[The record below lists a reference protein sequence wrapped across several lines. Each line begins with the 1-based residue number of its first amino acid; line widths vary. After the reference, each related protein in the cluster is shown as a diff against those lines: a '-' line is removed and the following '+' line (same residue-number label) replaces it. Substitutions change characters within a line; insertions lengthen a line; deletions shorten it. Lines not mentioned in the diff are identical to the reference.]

1 MKRTHEKSSQ
11 PVTSPKNTTLNLQT
25 RAFAPTPSI
34 SSQVSRKHEDALEQ
48 SSVSSSENLLG
59 KLISTPSDFSDHPI
73 QRKSLHRFPIQAKLN
88 IGEPNDKYEKEADAT
103 ASKVVQQINSSPQDQ
118 SVQRQDSI
126 EQDEIQMKPV
136 ISKIQRE
143 ESMEDEDEELQMKSL
158 VQKRENVGGGEASND
173 LESSIQSARGSGQS
187 LDADLQEKMGQAMGA
202 DFSGVKVHTDS
213 QSDQLNQ
220 SIQAKAFTTGQDV
233 FFRQGAYEPRS
244 RGGQELIAHELTH
257 VVQQNSGV
265 VKRKL
270 SKVDS
275 GTPVLQ
281 REWVEN
287 DGIYMWNKLID
298 GVTWFAKGPEV
309 MWFNITD
316 ASEIKQGEEESY
328 RLLEGQKKSFKQ
340 WQSPGLNPA
349 GSKSNFE
356 PAYVNDTAQLHNINS
371 SDKDTGTV
379 SGGKKLKA
387 GEQIEADE
395 SDSKASGE
403 WIGAKAGGKTGY
415 IRKSK
420 IVFKRVLVNPTDPDF
435 DGNATG
441 NIESVQEPTDK
452 FGGGFDAIAGGLE
465 VNSLKSNQNGKLNDI
480 DGSKNTTAFD
490 AKSGLD
496 IVSGTG
502 DALTGLFG
510 MAGNALKISRDKT
523 AWENLKA
530 GYGFVE
536 SLGKSTSGATKI
548 VDSIAKA
555 SGAKDG
561 VGQSDV
567 AGKITG
573 AIADGLSGVKNA
585 AMGVIGIYK
594 LFKSQSDEKGKD
606 ALVTFKALVE
616 AAGSAAKVAKNAFD
630 IIGNGIPMSIIYTVP
645 ALGIAVSAINLLIR
659 LWDAIK
665 AGNTKSDMMGA
676 ADPLR
681 LDIAST
687 LGEGLPNEDNVDNSK
702 IFDKDRRGTF
712 PAYKTYFR
720 TKKPVR
726 EAIKGIATFAQT
738 QLGSVEVEDQNLQS
752 SYVGPKTKE
761 ETEQPIKD
769 GHAAI
774 KNHIDSTALDGGI
787 KDKLK
792 TLIGQPKTVDEL
804 RETTVKSLAE
814 VDQKIDTYEY
824 VDKMSEINQ
833 KRQVGGWTDV
843 ILELVSMAGDIVT
856 IAVGATGIGAAIG
869 QGVKAASAGYKVVHG
884 SAKFVQKLY
893 RNRGDGSDN
902 KSSMNKH
909 KEYAEHARFVYQQ
922 VSTLTPGDTVR
933 EKQLEK
939 YIRATGVNYGMWLA
953 VKHNP
958 QTQVEMLVEA
968 MKQR

>member
-1 MKRTHEKSSQ
+1 MSRTYDNEKKPSQ
-11 PVTSPKNTTLNLQT
+11 STFSFKPTASFLQT
-25 RAFAPTPSI
+25 RGFAPIQTDLD
-34 SSQVSRKHEDALEQ
+34 EDATPRPSGYTENFLEKIINQHGTQ
-48 SSVSSSENLLG
+48 SPDTAVQAKPMNRLQTLQAKRMSM
-59 KLISTPSDFSDHPI
+59 
-73 QRKSLHRFPIQAKLN
+73 IQAKLS
-88 IGEPNDKYEKEADAT
+88 IGEPNDKYEQEADAT
-103 ASKVVQQINSSPQDQ
+103 ASKVVQQINSPTHDK
-118 SVQRQDSI
+118 SVQR
-126 EQDEIQMKPV
+126 EAAMEEEEELQMKP
-136 ISKIQRE
+136 ISSIQRE
-143 ESMEDEDEELQMKSL
+143 SMEEEEELQMKSL
-158 VQKRENVGGGEASND
+158 VQRRENLGGGEASLD
-173 LESSIQSARGSGQS
+173 LESSIQSARGGGQS
-187 LDADLQEKMGQAMGA
+187 LDPNLQNKMGEAMGA

-213 QSDQLNQ
+213 QSDQLNK

-233 FFRQGAYEPRS
+233 FFRQGAYNPS
-244 RGGQELIAHELTH
+244 SNSGQELIAHELTH
-257 VVQQNSGV
+257 VVQQGGSS
-265 VKRKL
+265 VKTNKPVQRKTTKNL
-270 SKVDS
+270 TQSES
-275 GTPVLQ
+275 QQIPITNTQSISLQ
-281 REWVEN
+281 
-287 DGIYMWNKLID
+287 
-298 GVTWFAKGPEV
+298 A
-309 MWFNITD
+309 
-316 ASEIKQGEEESY
+316 A
-328 RLLEGQKKSFKQ
+328 
-340 WQSPGLNPA
+340 
-349 GSKSNFE
+349 FE
-356 PAYVNDTAQLHNINS
+356 PAYVNDTAQLHNIGS
-371 SDKDTGTV
+371 SDEDTGTV

-403 WIGAKAGGKTGY
+403 WVAANAGGKTGY

-435 DGNATG
+435 DGNTGG
-441 NIESVQEPTDK
+441 NIESGQEPTDK
-452 FGGGFDAIAGGLE
+452 FGGGFDSIAGGLE
-465 VNSLKSNQNGKLNDI
+465 VSSLKSNQGGRLNDI
-480 DGSKNTTAFD
+480 EGSKDTTAFD

-510 MAGNALKISRDKT
+510 MAGNALKISRNKP
-523 AWENLKA
+523 AWENIEA

-561 VGQSDV
+561 VGESDV

-585 AMGVIGIYK
+585 AMVVIGIYR
-594 LFKSQSDEKGKD
+594 LFKSQSDQKGKD

-616 AAGSAAKVAKNAFD
+616 AAGSAAKVAKSAFD

-659 LWDAIK
+659 LWDALK
-665 AGNTKSDMMGA
+665 AGNTKSDMMGS

-681 LDIAST
+681 LEIAST

-738 QLGSVEVEDQNLQS
+738 QLGSVEVKDQNLQS

-761 ETEQPIKD
+761 ETEQPIQD
-769 GHAAI
+769 GYAAI

-792 TLIGQPKTVDEL
+792 TLMRQPKTVDEL
-804 RETTVKSLAE
+804 RQNAVKPLAE

-893 RNRGDGSDN
+893 RNRGDGSDQ
-902 KSSMNKH
+902 KSSINKH
-909 KEYAEHARFVYQQ
+909 KEYAQHARFIYQQ
-922 VSTLTPGDTVR
+922 VSTLAPGDIAK

>member
-1 MKRTHEKSSQ
+1 MSRTYDYEKKPSQ
-11 PVTSPKNTTLNLQT
+11 SKASVKPTASFLQT
-25 RAFAPTPSI
+25 RGFAPLQTDLD
-34 SSQVSRKHEDALEQ
+34 EDATSRPSGYTENFLEKIISQ
-48 SSVSSSENLLG
+48 RGTESSG
-59 KLISTPSDFSDHPI
+59 TPVQAKPQNRLKPI
-73 QRKSLHRFPIQAKLN
+73 QSNRMAMIQAKLS
-88 IGEPNDKYEKEADAT
+88 IGEPNDKYEQEADAT
-103 ASKVVQQINSSPQDQ
+103 ASKVVQQINSTSQEQ
-118 SVQRQDSI
+118 SVQR
-126 EQDEIQMKPV
+126 EAAMEEEEELQMKP
-136 ISKIQRE
+136 ISSIQRE
-143 ESMEDEDEELQMKSL
+143 AAMEEEEELQMKPISSIQREVVMEEEEELQMKSL
-158 VQKRENVGGGEASND
+158 VQRRENLGGGEASLD

-187 LDADLQEKMGQAMGA
+187 LDPNLQAKMGQAMGA
-202 DFSGVKVHTDS
+202 NFSGVKVHTDS
-213 QSDQLNQ
+213 QSDQLNK

-233 FFRQGAYEPRS
+233 FFRQGAYNPS
-244 RGGQELIAHELTH
+244 STSGQELIAHELTH
-257 VVQQNSGV
+257 VVQQGGASLKTNKPV
-265 VKRKL
+265 QRKTTKKL
-270 SKVDS
+270 TQSES
-275 GTPVLQ
+275 QQIPITNTQSISLQ
-281 REWVEN
+281 
-287 DGIYMWNKLID
+287 
-298 GVTWFAKGPEV
+298 A
-309 MWFNITD
+309 
-316 ASEIKQGEEESY
+316 A
-328 RLLEGQKKSFKQ
+328 
-340 WQSPGLNPA
+340 
-349 GSKSNFE
+349 FE
-356 PAYVNDTAQLHNINS
+356 PAYVNDTAQLHNIGS
-371 SDKDTGTV
+371 SDEDTGTV

-387 GEQIEADE
+387 GVLIEADE
-395 SDSKASGE
+395 SNSKAGGE
-403 WIGAKAGGKTGY
+403 WVAANAGGKTGY

-420 IVFKRVLVNPTDPDF
+420 IVFKRVLVNPSNPDF
-435 DGNATG
+435 DGNASG
-441 NIESVQEPTDK
+441 NIESGQDPTDK

-465 VNSLKSNQNGKLNDI
+465 LSSLKSNQNGKLNDVE
-480 DGSKNTTAFD
+480 GSKNSTAFD

-523 AWENLKA
+523 AWENLEA

-561 VGQSDV
+561 VGQSGI
-567 AGKITG
+567 AGQITG

-665 AGNTKSDMMGA
+665 AGNTKSDMMGS

-681 LDIAST
+681 LEIAST

-726 EAIKGIATFAQT
+726 EAIKQVATLAQERSKN
-738 QLGSVEVEDQNLQS
+738 LGDVTRDPRQERSVTKRAHKAVIDKIDGTGLDAA
-752 SYVGPKTKE
+752 VKTK
-761 ETEQPIKD
+761 IKD
-769 GHAAI
+769 
-774 KNHIDSTALDGGI
+774 S
-787 KDKLK
+787 
-792 TLIGQPKTVDEL
+792 IGEPKTVAEF
-804 RETTVKSLAE
+804 RNASVKPLESL
-814 VDQKIDTYEY
+814 DQKIDTYEY

-893 RNRGDGSDN
+893 RNRGDGSDK

-909 KEYAEHARFVYQQ
+909 KEYAEHARFIYQQ
-922 VSTLTPGDTVR
+922 VSTLSPGDTVG

>member
-1 MKRTHEKSSQ
+1 MSRTYDNEKKPSQ
-11 PVTSPKNTTLNLQT
+11 STFSFKPTASFLQT
-25 RAFAPTPSI
+25 RPFAPIQTDLD
-34 SSQVSRKHEDALEQ
+34 EDATPRPSGYTENFLEKIINQ
-48 SSVSSSENLLG
+48 RGTESSDTPVQAKPMNRLRRPLQDKRVS
-59 KLISTPSDFSDHPI
+59 I
-73 QRKSLHRFPIQAKLN
+73 IQAKLS
-88 IGEPNDKYEKEADAT
+88 IGEPNDKYEQEADAT
-103 ASKVVQQINSSPQDQ
+103 ASKVVQQINSPIQDQ
-118 SVQRQDSI
+118 SVQR
-126 EQDEIQMKPV
+126 
-136 ISKIQRE
+136 E
-143 ESMEDEDEELQMKSL
+143 ESMEEEDELQMKPISSIQREAMEEEEELQMKPISSIQREAAMEDEDELQMKSL
-158 VQKRENVGGGEASND
+158 VQRRENLGGGEASTD
-173 LESSIQSARGSGQS
+173 LESSIQSARGGGQP
-187 LDADLQEKMGQAMGA
+187 LDAGLQEKMGQAMGA

-213 QSDQLNQ
+213 ESNQLNQ

-233 FFRQGAYEPRS
+233 FFRQGAYAPSSRS
-244 RGGQELIAHELTH
+244 GQELIAHELTH
-257 VVQQNSGV
+257 VVQQGATSVRTNKPV
-265 VKRKL
+265 QRKL
-270 SKVDS
+270 AKKLTQSES
-275 GTPVLQ
+275 QPLPITNTQSISLQ
-281 REWVEN
+281 
-287 DGIYMWNKLID
+287 
-298 GVTWFAKGPEV
+298 A
-309 MWFNITD
+309 
-316 ASEIKQGEEESY
+316 A
-328 RLLEGQKKSFKQ
+328 
-340 WQSPGLNPA
+340 
-349 GSKSNFE
+349 FE
-356 PAYVNDTAQLHNINS
+356 PAYVNETAQLHTINAS
-371 SDKDTGTV
+371 EKDAGTV
-379 SGGKKLKA
+379 SGGKKFKA
-387 GEQIEADE
+387 GDQIEADE

-403 WIGAKAGGKTGY
+403 WVGAKAGGKTGY

-441 NIESVQEPTDK
+441 NIEGVQEPTDK

-465 VNSLKSNQNGKLNDI
+465 VSSLKSNQGGKLNDI
-480 DGSKNTTAFD
+480 EGSKDTTAFGS
-490 AKSGLD
+490 KSGLD

-510 MAGNALKISRDKT
+510 MAGNAMKISRDKT
-523 AWENLKA
+523 AWENLEA

>member
-1 MKRTHEKSSQ
+1 MSRTYDNEKKPSQ
-11 PVTSPKNTTLNLQT
+11 STFSFKPTASFLQT
-25 RAFAPTPSI
+25 RDFAPLQTDLD
-34 SSQVSRKHEDALEQ
+34 EDATPRPSGYTENFLEKIINQ
-48 SSVSSSENLLG
+48 RGTESSDTPVQAKPMNRLRRPLQDKRVS
-59 KLISTPSDFSDHPI
+59 I
-73 QRKSLHRFPIQAKLN
+73 IQAKLS
-88 IGEPNDKYEKEADAT
+88 IGEPNDKYEQEADAT
-103 ASKVVQQINSSPQDQ
+103 ASKVVQQINSPIQDQ
-118 SVQRQDSI
+118 SVQR
-126 EQDEIQMKPV
+126 
-136 ISKIQRE
+136 E
-143 ESMEDEDEELQMKSL
+143 ESMEEEDELQMKPISSIQREAMEEEEELQMKPISSIQREAAMEDEDELQMKSL
-158 VQKRENVGGGEASND
+158 VQRRENLGGGEASTD
-173 LESSIQSARGSGQS
+173 LESSIQSARGGGQP
-187 LDADLQEKMGQAMGA
+187 LDAGLQEKMGQAMGA

-213 QSDQLNQ
+213 ESNQLNQ

-233 FFRQGAYEPRS
+233 FFRQGAYAPSSRS
-244 RGGQELIAHELTH
+244 GQELIAHELTH
-257 VVQQNSGV
+257 VVQQGATSVRTNKPV
-265 VKRKL
+265 QRKL
-270 SKVDS
+270 AKKLTQSES
-275 GTPVLQ
+275 QPLPITNTQSISLQ
-281 REWVEN
+281 
-287 DGIYMWNKLID
+287 
-298 GVTWFAKGPEV
+298 A
-309 MWFNITD
+309 
-316 ASEIKQGEEESY
+316 A
-328 RLLEGQKKSFKQ
+328 
-340 WQSPGLNPA
+340 
-349 GSKSNFE
+349 FE
-356 PAYVNDTAQLHNINS
+356 PAYVNETAQLHTINAS
-371 SDKDTGTV
+371 EKDAGTV
-379 SGGKKLKA
+379 SGGKKFKA
-387 GEQIEADE
+387 GDQIEADE

-403 WIGAKAGGKTGY
+403 WVGAKAGGKTGY

-441 NIESVQEPTDK
+441 NIEGVQEPTDK

-465 VNSLKSNQNGKLNDI
+465 VSSLKSNQGGKLNDI
-480 DGSKNTTAFD
+480 EGSKDTTAFGS
-490 AKSGLD
+490 KSGLD

-510 MAGNALKISRDKT
+510 MAGNAMKISRDKT
-523 AWENLKA
+523 AWENLEA

-561 VGQSDV
+561 VGGSDV

-681 LDIAST
+681 LDVAST

-726 EAIKGIATFAQT
+726 EAIKQVATLAQERST
-738 QLGSVEVEDQNLQS
+738 NLGDVTRDPRQERSV
-752 SYVGPKTKE
+752 TKRAHKAV
-761 ETEQPIKD
+761 IDKID
-769 GHAAI
+769 GTGLDAAVTTKI
-774 KNHIDSTALDGGI
+774 KN
-787 KDKLK
+787 
-792 TLIGQPKTVDEL
+792 LIGDPKTVTEF
-804 RETTVKSLAE
+804 RNTSVKPLESL
-814 VDQKIDTYEY
+814 DQKIDTYEY

-843 ILELVSMAGDIVT
+843 ILELVSMTGDILT

-922 VSTLTPGDTVR
+922 VSTLTPGDTVK
-933 EKQLEK
+933 EAQLEK

>member
-11 PVTSPKNTTLNLQT
+11 PVTSPKPTTLNLQT
-25 RAFAPTPSI
+25 RAFAPTSSD
-34 SSQVSRKHEDALEQ
+34 SSQVNRKSEDTLEQ
-48 SSVSSSENLLG
+48 SSNSSSENLLG
-59 KLISTPSDFSDHPI
+59 KLISTPSIASSNHSI

-118 SVQRQDSI
+118 SIQRQDSM
-126 EQDEIQMKPV
+126 EQDEIQMKPI

-158 VQKRENVGGGEASND
+158 VQKRENVGGEEASND
-173 LESSIQSARGSGQS
+173 LESSIQSVRGRGQS
-187 LDADLQEKMGQAMGA
+187 LDANLQEKMGQAMGA

-213 QSDQLNQ
+213 QSDQLNK

-233 FFRQGAYEPRS
+233 FFRQGAYEPSS

-257 VVQQNSGV
+257 VVQQEGTSIKTNKPV
-265 VKRKL
+265 QRKL
-270 SKVDS
+270 TKKLTQSES
-275 GTPVLQ
+275 QHLPITNTQSISLQ
-281 REWVEN
+281 
-287 DGIYMWNKLID
+287 
-298 GVTWFAKGPEV
+298 A
-309 MWFNITD
+309 
-316 ASEIKQGEEESY
+316 A
-328 RLLEGQKKSFKQ
+328 
-340 WQSPGLNPA
+340 
-349 GSKSNFE
+349 FE

-523 AWENLKA
+523 AWENLEA

-738 QLGSVEVEDQNLQS
+738 QLGSVEVKDQNLQS

>member
-1 MKRTHEKSSQ
+1 MSRTYDNEKKPSQ
-11 PVTSPKNTTLNLQT
+11 STFSFKPTASFLQT
-25 RAFAPTPSI
+25 RPFAPVQTDLDEAAAPRPSGYTENFLEKIINQRSTESSDTPV
-34 SSQVSRKHEDALEQ
+34 QAKPMNRLRRPLQDKRVSM
-48 SSVSSSENLLG
+48 
-59 KLISTPSDFSDHPI
+59 
-73 QRKSLHRFPIQAKLN
+73 IQAKLS
-88 IGEPNDKYEKEADAT
+88 IGAPNDKYEQEADAT
-103 ASKVVQQINSSPQDQ
+103 ASKVVQQINSPIQDQ
-118 SVQRQDSI
+118 SVQREASM
-126 EQDEIQMKPV
+126 EEEEELQMKP
-136 ISKIQRE
+136 ISSIQRE
-143 ESMEDEDEELQMKSL
+143 ASMEEEEELQMKPISSIQREAEMEEEEDLQMKSL
-158 VQKRENVGGGEASND
+158 VQRRENLGGGEASLD

-187 LDADLQEKMGQAMGA
+187 LDPNLQDKMGQAMGA

-213 QSDQLNQ
+213 QSDQLNK

-233 FFRQGAYEPRS
+233 FFRQGAYNPS
-244 RGGQELIAHELTH
+244 SASGQELIAHELTH
-257 VVQQNSGV
+257 VVQQGGASLKTNKPV
-265 VKRKL
+265 QRKTTKKL
-270 SKVDS
+270 NQSES
-275 GTPVLQ
+275 QHLPITNTQSISLQ
-281 REWVEN
+281 
-287 DGIYMWNKLID
+287 
-298 GVTWFAKGPEV
+298 A
-309 MWFNITD
+309 
-316 ASEIKQGEEESY
+316 A
-328 RLLEGQKKSFKQ
+328 
-340 WQSPGLNPA
+340 
-349 GSKSNFE
+349 FE

-441 NIESVQEPTDK
+441 NIESGQEPTDK
-452 FGGGFDAIAGGLE
+452 FGGGFDSIAGGLE
-465 VNSLKSNQNGKLNDI
+465 VSSLKSNQNGKLDDI
-480 DGSKNTTAFD
+480 EGSKNTTAFG

-496 IVSGTG
+496 VVSGTG

-510 MAGNALKISRDKT
+510 MAGNAMKISRDKT
-523 AWENLKA
+523 AWENLEA

-548 VDSIAKA
+548 ADSIAKA

-561 VGQSDV
+561 VGKSDV
-567 AGKITG
+567 AGKMTG

-665 AGNTKSDMMGA
+665 AGNTKSDMMGS

-687 LGEGLPNEDNVDNSK
+687 LGEGLPSEDNVANSK
-702 IFDKDRRGTF
+702 IFDRDRRGTF

-726 EAIKGIATFAQT
+726 EAIKQVVTLAQERST
-738 QLGSVEVEDQNLQS
+738 NLGDVTRDPRQERSVTKRAHKAVIDKIDGTGLDAA
-752 SYVGPKTKE
+752 VKTK
-761 ETEQPIKD
+761 IKD
-769 GHAAI
+769 
-774 KNHIDSTALDGGI
+774 S
-787 KDKLK
+787 
-792 TLIGQPKTVDEL
+792 IGEPKTVAEF
-804 RETTVKSLAE
+804 RNASVKPLESL
-814 VDQKIDTYEY
+814 DQKIDTYEY

-884 SAKFVQKLY
+884 SLKFGQKLY

-909 KEYAEHARFVYQQ
+909 KEYAAHAKFIYQQ

-953 VKHNP
+953 VKQNP

>member
-1 MKRTHEKSSQ
+1 MSRTYDNEKKPSQ
-11 PVTSPKNTTLNLQT
+11 STFSFKPTASFLQT
-25 RAFAPTPSI
+25 RGFAPIQTDLD
-34 SSQVSRKHEDALEQ
+34 EDATPRPSGYTENFLEKIINQ
-48 SSVSSSENLLG
+48 RSTESSD
-59 KLISTPSDFSDHPI
+59 TPVQPKRMNRLQTLQAKRMSM
-73 QRKSLHRFPIQAKLN
+73 IQAKLS
-88 IGEPNDKYEKEADAT
+88 IGEPNDKYEQEADAT
-103 ASKVVQQINSSPQDQ
+103 ASKVVQQINSPIQDQ
-118 SVQRQDSI
+118 SVQREASM
-126 EQDEIQMKPV
+126 EEEEELQMKP
-136 ISKIQRE
+136 ISSIQRE
-143 ESMEDEDEELQMKSL
+143 ASMEEEEELQMKPISSIQREASMEEEEELQMKPISSIQREAEMEEEEELQMKSL
-158 VQKRENVGGGEASND
+158 VQRRENLGGGEASLD

-187 LDADLQEKMGQAMGA
+187 LDPNLQDKMGQAMGA

-213 QSDQLNQ
+213 QSDQLNK

-233 FFRQGAYEPRS
+233 FFRQGAYNPS
-244 RGGQELIAHELTH
+244 SASGQELIAHELTH
-257 VVQQNSGV
+257 VVQQGGASLKTNKPV
-265 VKRKL
+265 QRKTTKKL
-270 SKVDS
+270 NQSES
-275 GTPVLQ
+275 QHLPITNTQSISLQ
-281 REWVEN
+281 
-287 DGIYMWNKLID
+287 
-298 GVTWFAKGPEV
+298 A
-309 MWFNITD
+309 
-316 ASEIKQGEEESY
+316 A
-328 RLLEGQKKSFKQ
+328 
-340 WQSPGLNPA
+340 
-349 GSKSNFE
+349 FE

-441 NIESVQEPTDK
+441 NIESGQEPTDK
-452 FGGGFDAIAGGLE
+452 FGGGFDSIAGGLE
-465 VNSLKSNQNGKLNDI
+465 VSSLKSNQNGKLDDI
-480 DGSKNTTAFD
+480 EGSKNTTAFG

-496 IVSGTG
+496 VVSGTG

-510 MAGNALKISRDKT
+510 MAGNAMKISRDKT
-523 AWENLKA
+523 AWENLEA

-548 VDSIAKA
+548 VDSIAKL

-561 VGQSDV
+561 VGGASKVGKGTGSDV
-567 AGKITG
+567 AGKMTG

-665 AGNTKSDMMGA
+665 AGNTKSDMMGS

-687 LGEGLPNEDNVDNSK
+687 LGEGLPSEDNVANSK
-702 IFDKDRRGTF
+702 IFDRDRRGTF

-726 EAIKGIATFAQT
+726 EAIKQVVTLAQERST
-738 QLGSVEVEDQNLQS
+738 NLGDVTRDPRQERSVTKRAHKAVIDKIDGTGLDAA
-752 SYVGPKTKE
+752 VKTK
-761 ETEQPIKD
+761 IKD
-769 GHAAI
+769 
-774 KNHIDSTALDGGI
+774 S
-787 KDKLK
+787 
-792 TLIGQPKTVDEL
+792 IGEPKTVAEF
-804 RETTVKSLAE
+804 RNASVKPLESL
-814 VDQKIDTYEY
+814 DQKIDTYEY

-884 SAKFVQKLY
+884 SLKFGQKLY

-909 KEYAEHARFVYQQ
+909 KEYAAHAKFIYQQ